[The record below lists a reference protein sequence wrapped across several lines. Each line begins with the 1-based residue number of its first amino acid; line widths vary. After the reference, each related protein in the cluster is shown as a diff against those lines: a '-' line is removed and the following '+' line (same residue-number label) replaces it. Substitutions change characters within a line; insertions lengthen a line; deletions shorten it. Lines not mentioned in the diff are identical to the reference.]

1 MKKVALYV
9 LIGLLIGALG
19 IFVAARQRSAPETRV
34 VVVTATLSPP
44 TAAPVT
50 RSATPVPPLPASTP
64 QPTDVPNWDAK
75 VSAISTGLR
84 QLPVLTSQVIATLPG
99 GTTMDLLAVTEDQE
113 WVQATAYLGGGSAI
127 RGWLLAKQL
136 KLNVSL
142 DDLEVDTETAF
153 ALPSLEGDQP
163 AASPTPLGG
172 GGKIAFS
179 SDRDGDFEIYFMN
192 SDGTNQIRLTYQS
205 THDFFPEFSPDGD
218 TLLFFAVDGE
228 SNPPTGEFQL
238 VGIDG
243 THEGTFGAFG
253 FGSSSWS
260 PDGKTIARSIDVGQ
274 GNTEILIAEF
284 GVPPYLL
291 TSDPAPDQDPAWSP
305 DGKTLAFVSLRD
317 GIQKIYVMDA
327 NGNNVR
333 RLTDSVRVETQ
344 PSWSP
349 DGTRIAFVSGDNV
362 TTQIYIMNSDGTE
375 VAQVTNGPGF
385 NENPTW
391 SPDGTMLAFWSN
403 RSGNLQI
410 YTIRS
415 DGTQLTR
422 LTSNAFNDENPDWAQ

>member
-1 MKKVALYV
+1 MRKKALYV

-19 IFVAARQRSAPETRV
+19 IFVAARQRSVAETRV
-34 VVVTATLSPP
+34 VVVTATPVPPTTIPVPP
-44 TAAPVT
+44 TA
-50 RSATPVPPLPASTP
+50 TPIPPTITP
-64 QPTDVPNWDAK
+64 ETWDAT
-75 VSAISTGLR
+75 VSAVATSLR
-84 QLPVLTSQVIATLPG
+84 QLPHLNSQVMKTLPG
-99 GTTMDLLAVTEDQE
+99 GAKVDLLAITEDRE
-113 WVQATAYLGGGSAI
+113 WVQATAYLGDWKGT
-127 RGWLLAKQL
+127 GWLQVDKLR
-136 KLNVSL
+136 LNVSL
-142 DDLEVDTETAF
+142 DDLDVDTETVF
-153 ALPSLEGDQP
+153 VQPSPEGDQP
-163 AASPTPLGG
+163 AATPAMEPTPLGG

-179 SDRDGDFEIYFMN
+179 SDRDGDFEIYLMN
-192 SDGTNQIRLTYQS
+192 SDGTNQIRLTHQS

-218 TLLFFAVDGE
+218 TVLFFAVDAESDPPSGE
-228 SNPPTGEFQL
+228 CQF

-243 THEGTFGAFG
+243 TPEGTFGAFG
-253 FGSSSWS
+253 FGSPSWS
-260 PDGKTIARSIDVGQ
+260 PNVIARSIDVGE

-327 NGNNVR
+327 NGDNLR
-333 RLTDSVRVETQ
+333 RLTDSVRVEAQ

-375 VAQVTNGPGF
+375 VTQVTNGPGF

-415 DGTQLTR
+415 DGSQLTR
-422 LTSNAFNDENPDWAQ
+422 LTSNAFNDENPDWAH

>member
-1 MKKVALYV
+1 MKKKALYV

-19 IFVAARQRSAPETRV
+19 IFVAARQRSAAETRAE
-34 VVVTATLSPP
+34 VVTAT
-44 TAAPVT
+44 PV
-50 RSATPVPPLPASTP
+50 
-64 QPTDVPNWDAK
+64 QPTVTTVPWDAQ
-75 VSAISTGLR
+75 VNALSNGLR
-84 QLPVLTSQVIATLPG
+84 ELPHLNSKVMERLMG
-99 GTTMDLLAVTEDQE
+99 GTKIDLLAVTEDRE
-113 WVQATAYLGGGSAI
+113 WVQAIYALEDDSTLT
-127 RGWLLAKQL
+127 GWLQVDMLR
-136 KLNVSL
+136 LNVSL
-142 DDLEVDTETAF
+142 DDLDVDTETVF
-153 ALPSLEGDQP
+153 VLPSPEGDQP
-163 AASPTPLGG
+163 AATPAPEPTPLGG

-192 SDGTNQIRLTYQS
+192 WDGTNQVRLTNQS

-218 TLLFFAVDGE
+218 TVLFFAVDAD
-228 SNPPTGEFQL
+228 SNPPSGEFQF

-253 FGSSSWS
+253 FGSASWS
-260 PDGKTIARSIDVGQ
+260 PNGQTIARSIDVGA

-291 TSDPAPDQDPAWSP
+291 TSNPAPDRDPAWSP
-305 DGKTLAFVSLRD
+305 DGKTLAFASLRD

-327 NGNNVR
+327 NGNNLR
-333 RLTDSVRVETQ
+333 RLTDTVRVEAQ

-375 VAQVTNGPGF
+375 VTKVTNGPGF

-422 LTSNAFNDENPDWAQ
+422 LTSNAFNDENPDWAP